1 MTEPS
6 SSNSQYFT
14 ILEGPY
20 QNKKPCIPDKN
31 MILEIPQNLP
41 YGTIYNIGLQQEE
54 EKEEKVGDKLN
65 IINQK
70 LNNFLEINSL
80 LLLKQIPDLCQQLE
94 QIKQTLEIVKNNL
107 HVKIKK
113 EPLDIKPPITW

>member
-54 EKEEKVGDKLN
+54 EKVGDKLN
-65 IINQK
+65 TINHK
-70 LNNFLEINSL
+70 LNNFVEITSL
-80 LLLKQIPDLCQQLE
+80 LLVKQIPELCQQLE
-94 QIKQTLEIVKNNL
+94 QIKQMLEIVK
-107 HVKIKK
+107 I
-113 EPLDIKPPITW
+113 I